1 MVGVSDDPLNHV
13 ELEDDTKTGRVH
25 RRNPLPLAPARGH
38 LIVTDSVRRA
48 TETALR
54 GFIGPDGR
62 HEGIAFWAGRQDG
75 NDQLIAAVI
84 VPRAIH
90 GPGFVHVPADQV
102 GEAAHQART
111 RRLVLLA
118 QVHSHPGD
126 DTRHSDADDSLVLMA
141 RESMFSVVGAR
152 YGDGGLTPAE
162 GAGIHQFQD
171 ARWIQV
177 ADADTSL
184 IYVPTA
190 VHT

>member
-1 MVGVSDDPLNHV
+1 MAGLSDQPLDQT
-13 ELEDDTKTGRVH
+13 EIEDDVKTGRVH
-25 RRNPLPLAPARGH
+25 RQNPLPLAAARGH

-62 HEGIAFWAGRQDG
+62 HEGIVFWAGRQDG
-75 NDQLIAAVI
+75 NDQLIVAVI
-84 VPRAIH
+84 APRAIH
-90 GPGFVHVPADQV
+90 GPGFVHVSADQV

-111 RRLVLLA
+111 HRLVLLA

-141 RESMFSVVGAR
+141 RENMFSIVAAR
-152 YGDGGLTPAE
+152 YGDRGVTPGE

-171 ARWIQV
+171 DRWIQV
-177 ADADTSL
+177 SDTDTAF
-184 IYVPTA
+184 IVVPTL
-190 VHT
+190 VQT

>member
-1 MVGVSDDPLNHV
+1 MAGVSGDPLDQSD
-13 ELEDDTKTGRVH
+13 LEDDVKTGRVH

-62 HEGIAFWAGRQDG
+62 HEGIGFWAGRQEGD
-75 NDQLIAAVI
+75 DQLVAAVI

-90 GPGFVHVPADQV
+90 GPGFVHVSADQV
-102 GEAAHQART
+102 GEAAHQARD

-141 RESMFSVVGAR
+141 REGMFSIVAAQ
-152 YGDGGLTPAE
+152 YGDRALTLAE
-162 GAGIHQFQD
+162 GVGIYQFQD
-171 ARWIQV
+171 TRWIQV
-177 ADADTSL
+177 SDAETAL
-184 IYVPTA
+184 IILPAA